1 MRTSQA
7 KRHSISTLNYNAL
20 MPHMS
25 SVSAES
31 QNNFPN
37 EKQDSDK
44 RKRHTLL
51 NNNDYEKSENQH
63 SWEPLIL
70 TKHTIVKYDFE
81 LPSKI
86 PSNKNKVLAEIA
98 YSLNSLN
105 FKRAKGLHPRTK
117 NATLDQILNQS
128 STAVLTQTKG
138 LSQNLVEFLG

>member
-1 MRTSQA
+1 MRTSQS
-7 KRHSISTLNYNAL
+7 KHHSISTLNYNTL
-20 MPHMS
+20 IPHMS
-25 SVSAES
+25 SVGAES

-44 RKRHTLL
+44 RKRHTLP

-70 TKHTIVKYDFE
+70 TKHTIVKCDFE
-81 LPSKI
+81 LSSKI

-105 FKRAKGLHPRTK
+105 FKRAKGLHLRTK

-138 LSQNLVEFLG
+138 LSQNLVEFLR

>member
-1 MRTSQA
+1 
-7 KRHSISTLNYNAL
+7 
-20 MPHMS
+20 MS
-25 SVSAES
+25 SVGAES

-44 RKRHTLL
+44 RKRHTLP

-86 PSNKNKVLAEIA
+86 SSNKNKVLAEIA

-105 FKRAKGLHPRTK
+105 FKRAKGLHLRTK

-138 LSQNLVEFLG
+138 LSQNLVEFLR